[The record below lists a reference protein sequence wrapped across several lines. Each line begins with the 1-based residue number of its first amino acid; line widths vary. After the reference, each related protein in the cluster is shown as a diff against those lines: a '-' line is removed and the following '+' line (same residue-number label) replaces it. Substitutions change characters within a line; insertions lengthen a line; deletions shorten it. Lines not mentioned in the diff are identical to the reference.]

1 MERQTIL
8 IVDDERINLKA
19 LAELLR
25 DEYTVLVAKSG
36 KQALERASADME
48 PDLIILD
55 VMMPDLDGYEVSR
68 ELKRNPKTA
77 NIPIIFLTALDS
89 TTDEEIGLELGA
101 FDYITKPIQ
110 PAIVKARI
118 RNLLACVHQRKHFEQ
133 QAKLDA
139 LTEIPNRRR
148 FDEML
153 EAEWN
158 RSLRSGLPLGL
169 GMIDIDYF
177 KQYNDLN
184 GHLKGDWVL
193 REIALAISGRMR
205 RGGDFTARYGGE
217 EFAFILPNTDAK
229 GGYIQAEAIREAIAA
244 LGIPHEKSLIADS
257 ITVSIGGYTMVA
269 DTALDPEE
277 IVRQADALL
286 YQSKKTGRN
295 KVTWSSQ
302 GTD

>member
-25 DEYTVLVAKSG
+25 DEYTVLVATSG

-55 VMMPDLDGYEVSR
+55 VMMPGLDGYEVTR
-68 ELKRNPKTA
+68 ELKRNRKTA

-101 FDYITKPIQ
+101 YDYITKPIQ

-118 RNLLACVHQRKHFEQ
+118 RNLLECVRQRKHFEQ

-139 LTEIPNRRR
+139 LTEIPNRRW

-193 REIALAISGRMR
+193 REIALAIAGRMR

-277 IVRQADALL
+277 IVHQADALL